1 MIKNERV
8 KLGAF
13 CEGPA
18 GLTKDLVSPQGT
30 FLWIQKT
37 QGLLQKASRWGVGIP
52 SRGSLL
58 LQKLEKTT
66 NNNKFNFCFV
76 LDSAF

>member
-1 MIKNERV
+1 MGQNEGSEPKMIKNERV

-37 QGLLQKASRWGVGIP
+37 QGLLQKASRWGVLVARIP
-52 SRGSLL
+52 KERKPDVG
-58 LQKLEKTT
+58 
-66 NNNKFNFCFV
+66 
-76 LDSAF
+76 

>member
-37 QGLLQKASRWGVGIP
+37 QGLLQKASRWGVVCVGVGVTLI
-52 SRGSLL
+52 RD
-58 LQKLEKTT
+58 
-66 NNNKFNFCFV
+66 FI
-76 LDSAF
+76 LDKNRDEQALFGTKN